1 MKADHRHELK
11 TNELAEWISNFPQW
25 AKQNPTTIIVVMA
38 VLAAVLGFY
47 IWKFYFKGAALAGR
61 QLHLTS
67 LINQIAVDK
76 TRVIQSHSEGRD
88 LSFILLQ
95 PAEEL
100 LNFAQETPDD
110 QMAALALIKRAEL
123 LRTELHYRMGTVSE
137 QEITDQINRAKMS
150 YTEAMKRASSN
161 PSLVAEAKFGLGLCE
176 EEIGNFNGAEQIYRD
191 IVADPNFEGTVI
203 QAAAQHRLET
213 MDDYKTKI
221 VFRPAPQPGPTVEPP
236 VQMQPAEINLPAD
249 AETNL
254 PVDIDVGLQ
263 SPNATVEETPSE
275 IELDLPDD
283 VEGAVETDLTDE

>member
-67 LINQIAVDK
+67 LINQVAVDK

-110 QMAALALIKRAEL
+110 QMAALALIKRAEI
-123 LRTELHYRMGTVSE
+123 LRAELHYRMGTVSE

-150 YTEAMKRASSN
+150 YTEAVKRGSSN

-176 EEIGNFNGAEQIYRD
+176 EETGNFNGAELIYRD
-191 IVADPNFEGTVI
+191 IVTDPNFEGTVT
-203 QAAAQHRLET
+203 QAAVQHRLET
-213 MDDYKTKI
+213 MDDYKTKV
-221 VFRPAPQPGPTVEPP
+221 VFRPAPQPGPAVEPP
-236 VQMQPAEINLPAD
+236 IPMQPAEINLPAA

-254 PVDIDVGLQ
+254 PVDVNLGVQ
-263 SPNATVEETPSE
+263 APSATIENTQPE
-275 IELDLPDD
+275 IELNLPDS
-283 VEGAVETDLTDE
+283 VEDAAETNLADE

>member
-25 AKQNPTTIIVVMA
+25 AKQNVTTIIVVVA

-47 IWKFYFKGAALAGR
+47 IWKFYFKGTALAGR

-100 LNFAQETPDD
+100 LNFAQETSDD
-110 QMAALALIKRAEL
+110 QMAALALIKRAET

-150 YTEAMKRASSN
+150 YAEAMKRGSSN
-161 PSLVAEAKFGLGLCE
+161 PLLVAEAKFGLGLCE
-176 EEIGNFNGAEQIYRD
+176 EEIGNFNGAEQIYHD
-191 IVADPNFEGTVI
+191 IIADPNFEGTV
-203 QAAAQHRLET
+203 AKASVQHRLET
-213 MDDYKTKI
+213 MDDYKTKL
-221 VFRPAPQPGPTVEPP
+221 VFRQEPQPSPVEEPP
-236 VQMQPAEINLPAD
+236 TQMQPAEINLPAE

-254 PVDIDVGLQ
+254 PIDVGPQ
-263 SPNATVEETPSE
+263 SPNATIEEIPPE
-275 IELDLPDD
+275 IELDLTDN
-283 VEGAVETDLTDE
+283 VEGAVEANLADE

>member
-137 QEITDQINRAKMS
+137 QEITDQINRAKIS

-191 IVADPNFEGTVI
+191 IVADPNFEGTVT
-203 QAAAQHRLET
+203 QVAAQHRLET

-221 VFRPAPQPGPTVEPP
+221 VFRPAPQPIPAEESPI
-236 VQMQPAEINLPAD
+236 QMQPAEINLPAD
-249 AETNL
+249 AETYL
-254 PVDIDVGLQ
+254 PVDVNRGVQ
-263 SPNATVEETPSE
+263 VPNATIEKTQPE
-275 IELDLPDD
+275 IELTLPDS
-283 VEGAVETDLTDE
+283 VEDAVETNLADE

>member
-25 AKQNPTTIIVVMA
+25 AKQNITTIIVVVA

-47 IWKFYFKGAALAGR
+47 IWKFYFKGTALAGR

-100 LNFAQETPDD
+100 WNFAQQTPDD
-110 QMAALALIKRAEL
+110 QMAALALIKRAEI
-123 LRTELHYRMGTVSE
+123 LRTELHYRMGEVSE

-150 YTEAMKRASSN
+150 YTEAVKRGSSN
-161 PSLVAEAKFGLGLCE
+161 PSLVAEARFGLGLCE

-191 IVADPNFEGTVI
+191 IVTDPNCEGTAT
-203 QAAAQHRLET
+203 QAAVQHRLET

-221 VFRPAPQPGPTVEPP
+221 VFRPAPQPSPAEESPR
-236 VQMQPAEINLPAD
+236 QMQPAEINLPVE

-263 SPNATVEETPSE
+263 APNATIEKIQPE
-275 IELDLPDD
+275 IELTLPDS
-283 VEGAVETDLTDE
+283 VEDAVETNLTDE